1 MLYLEVP
8 GFHKVVK
15 YMQSRRRNKTRK
27 AARSSNQGGAAPHPS
42 ETAIRLS
49 AAIHSR
55 RISLAGSHTTV
66 VLSGQGDSADSALAA
81 ALSQVAASS
90 ASAARAS
97 SISTLNFASRRL
109 AGESAAVFA
118 SAPEAGDGLAVQFRS
133 RGFRARRARRG
144 LGARNGRGG
153 VVAGLEPGDLLA
165 ALARLRGA
173 GERQSQEGEKRNV
186 HGGLPYRPRRGD
198 LSRRQR
204 AERPIRRGRR

>member
-8 GFHKVVK
+8 GLHKVVK

-55 RISLAGSHTTV
+55 RISLAGSYSAV

-109 AGESAAVFA
+109 AGESAAAFA
-118 SAPEAGDGLAVQFRS
+118 SAPEAGGGLAVQFRS
-133 RGFRARRARRG
+133 RGLRSRRDRRRRRFAG
-144 LGARNGRGG
+144 RRGG
-153 VVAGLEPGDLLA
+153 VIAGLQTCDFVA
-165 ALARLRGA
+165 AQGRLSGA
-173 GERQSQEGEKRNV
+173 CKGQSGKGENRDV
-186 HGGLPYRPRRGD
+186 HGASLV
-198 LSRRQR
+198 
-204 AERPIRRGRR
+204 

>member
-1 MLYLEVP
+1 
-8 GFHKVVK
+8 
-15 YMQSRRRNKTRK
+15 MQSRRRNKTRK

-90 ASAARAS
+90 AWSAARAS

-109 AGESAAVFA
+109 AGESAAAFA
-118 SAPEAGDGLAVQFRS
+118 SAPEAGGGLAVQFRS